1 MTNRKEL
8 QKQQYSQ
15 LRAAGF
21 SSKVARRFRGS
32 SQQKINDIIMR
43 GISAELPEKSLKMQ
57 RAAIIGNI
65 KRGYK
70 VATIPFSTD
79 PLKHY
84 LARYTWVVR
93 FTLQNYVTKAIK
105 EGFVTI
111 TDTKQLSDLVVLARA
126 EQIIIAGVANNDSY
140 YSVEG
145 YTLSTIVIIEKYYN
159 RNGL

>member
-1 MTNRKEL
+1 MTRKDL

-21 SSKVARRFRGS
+21 SANVARRFRGS
-32 SQQKINDIIMR
+32 SQQKINEIIKA
-43 GISAELPEKSLKMQ
+43 GTKAELPEKSIKMQ

-70 VATIPFSTD
+70 VKTIPFSND
-79 PLKHY
+79 LPKNY

-93 FTLQNYVTKAIK
+93 FTLQNAITKDIK

-111 TDTKQLSDLVVLARA
+111 TNTKQLSDLAVLAQV
-126 EQIIIAGVANNDSY
+126 EQTIKAGVANNDSY
-140 YSVEG
+140 YTLEG
-145 YTLSTIVIIEKYYN
+145 YTLTSIVIMEKYYN
-159 RNGL
+159 RKGI

>member
-1 MTNRKEL
+1 MTRKDL

-21 SSKVARRFRGS
+21 SANVARRFRGS
-32 SQQKINDIIMR
+32 SQQKINEIIKA
-43 GISAELPEKSLKMQ
+43 GAKAELPEKSIKMQ

-70 VATIPFSTD
+70 VRTIPFSTD
-79 PLKHY
+79 LPKNY

-93 FTLQNYVTKAIK
+93 FTLQNYATKDIK

-111 TDTKQLSDLVVLARA
+111 TNTKQLSDVAVLAQV
-126 EQIIIAGVANNDSY
+126 EQIIKAGVANNDSY
-140 YSVEG
+140 YALEG
-145 YTLSTIVIIEKYYN
+145 YTLISVIIVEKYYN

>member
-1 MTNRKEL
+1 MSRKDL

-21 SSKVARRFRGS
+21 SPNVARRFRGS
-32 SQQKINDIIMR
+32 SQQKIKDIIKA
-43 GISAELPEKSLKMQ
+43 GTKAELPEKSLKMQ

-70 VATIPFSTD
+70 VTTIPFSTD
-79 PLKHY
+79 LPKRY
-84 LARYTWVVR
+84 MARYTWVVR
-93 FTLQNYVTKAIK
+93 FTLQNYVTKAVK
-105 EGFVTI
+105 EDFVTI

>member
-1 MTNRKEL
+1 MTRKDL

-21 SSKVARRFRGS
+21 SANVARRFRGS
-32 SQQKINDIIMR
+32 SQQKINEIIKA
-43 GISAELPEKSLKMQ
+43 GAKAELPEKSIKMQ

-70 VATIPFSTD
+70 VKTIPFSTD
-79 PLKHY
+79 LPKNY

-93 FTLQNYVTKAIK
+93 FTLQNAITKDIK

-111 TDTKQLSDLVVLARA
+111 TNTKQLSDLAVLAQV
-126 EQIIIAGVANNDSY
+126 EQTIKAGVANNDSY
-140 YSVEG
+140 YTLEG
-145 YTLSTIVIIEKYYN
+145 YTLTSVVIMEKYYN
-159 RNGL
+159 RKGI

>member
-1 MTNRKEL
+1 MTRKEL

-21 SSKVARRFRGS
+21 SANVARRFRGS
-32 SQQKINDIIMR
+32 SQQKINEIIKA
-43 GISAELPEKSLKMQ
+43 GTKAELPEKSIKMQ

-70 VATIPFSTD
+70 VKTIPFSTD
-79 PLKHY
+79 LPKNY

-93 FTLQNYVTKAIK
+93 FTLQNAITKDIK

-111 TDTKQLSDLVVLARA
+111 TNTKQLSDLAVLAQV
-126 EQIIIAGVANNDSY
+126 EQTIKAGVASNDSY
-140 YSVEG
+140 YTLEG
-145 YTLSTIVIIEKYYN
+145 YTLTSVVIMEKYYN
-159 RNGL
+159 RKGI

>member
-1 MTNRKEL
+1 MTRKDL

-21 SSKVARRFRGS
+21 SANVARRFRGS
-32 SQQKINDIIMR
+32 SQQKINEIIKA
-43 GISAELPEKSLKMQ
+43 GTKAELPEKSIKMQ

-70 VATIPFSTD
+70 VKTIPFSTD
-79 PLKHY
+79 LPKNY

-93 FTLQNYVTKAIK
+93 FTLQNAITKDIK

-111 TDTKQLSDLVVLARA
+111 TNTKQLSDLAVLAQV
-126 EQIIIAGVANNDSY
+126 EQTIKAGVANNDSY
-140 YSVEG
+140 YTLEG
-145 YTLSTIVIIEKYYN
+145 YTLTSVVIMEKYYN
-159 RNGL
+159 RKGI